1 MRSGGVTGS
10 SPEFHRVRTGRL
22 TVVRVISPPNPELEA
37 LEEDRLDLAVQI
49 SLLLDKG
56 VDFVTVSE
64 LRKRLFE
71 LEKQIARSR
80 KRRT

>member
-1 MRSGGVTGS
+1 
-10 SPEFHRVRTGRL
+10 
-22 TVVRVISPPNPELEA
+22 VVRVISPPNPELEA